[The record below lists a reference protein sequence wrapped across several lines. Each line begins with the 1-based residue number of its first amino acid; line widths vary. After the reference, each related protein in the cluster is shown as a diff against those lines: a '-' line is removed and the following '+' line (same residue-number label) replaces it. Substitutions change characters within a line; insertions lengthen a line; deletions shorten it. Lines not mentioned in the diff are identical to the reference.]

1 MKHRPVCLTGMILVL
16 TACGGGDSTAS
27 LQSLGTI
34 KAAAVAPPAGP
45 PLSNIVAFMGY
56 SIIARW
62 ELQDYD
68 TTNPVLNFGI
78 GNQTTV
84 QMLGRFGE
92 VLSSGAGVVVI
103 EGGLND
109 LYQLGPKTA
118 NIDSIASMATQAK
131 AAGIRV
137 ILTSLVP
144 DSFSY
149 ATGTA
154 PTSSDIFAMSEALE
168 ALAQSQ
174 GYLYADFFDAMRL
187 PDGAQDPSL
196 TIDGV
201 HPNAAGYAKLWA
213 VLEPL
218 IAEDLK

>member
-1 MKHRPVCLTGMILVL
+1 MDVRQVCLTAMISAL
-16 TACGGGDSTAS
+16 TACGGDSPDS

-34 KAAAVAPPAGP
+34 KTTTIAPPVGP
-45 PLSNIVAFMGY
+45 PLSNIVAFMGD
-56 SIIARW
+56 SITARW
-62 ELQDYD
+62 DLQDYD

-78 GNQTTV
+78 GNQTSV
-84 QMLGRFGE
+84 QMLGRFNE

-103 EGGLND
+103 EGGIND
-109 LYQLGPKTA
+109 LYLLGPNMA
-118 NIDSIASMATQAK
+118 NIDSIANMAAQAK

-137 ILTSLVP
+137 ILTSLMP

-154 PTSSDIFAMSEALE
+154 PTEFEIFSMSEALE
-168 ALAQSQ
+168 TLAQSD

-196 TIDGV
+196 TIDGL